1 MALNKEDK
9 AALVA
14 QFGKNDKDTG
24 NTEVQIAILT
34 KEIEHL
40 NDHLKSHI
48 HDFASRRGLLMKVGQ
63 RKSLLKYLLK
73 EDQKRYIAC
82 VEALGLRH

>member
-1 MALNKEDK
+1 MALSKEEK

-24 NTEVQIAILT
+24 SSAVQIAILT
-34 KEIEHL
+34 KEIEQLNEHL
-40 NDHLKSHI
+40 SYHI

-63 RKSLLKYLLK
+63 RKALLKYLLK
-73 EDQKRYIAC
+73 EDQKGYIAC